1 MVGPQTG
8 VFILHVLVE
17 VLFRGDPLVLLD
29 HLMDGAGVN
38 IPLLVIQV
46 LIWGQPLVLLVL
58 LVQRALL
65 IWSFPLVLLAHL
77 VEGEGGCSMFVLNTY
92 RFTATVCS
100 AKSTMRI
107 MWQMA
112 GRSLEGS

>member
-58 LVQRALL
+58 Y
-65 IWSFPLVLLAHL
+65 
-77 VEGEGGCSMFVLNTY
+77 C
-92 RFTATVCS
+92 
-100 AKSTMRI
+100 
-107 MWQMA
+107 
-112 GRSLEGS
+112 